1 MGGQSAFRAGLLFHT
16 YVDDFWNG
24 YVRQFEDELF
34 AVIPHTRPAFHALKI
49 LQDIYLYTELSRWA
63 EVTDWFDAIL
73 PEELTYGA
81 SEGLVRRWHAMLKGF
96 LARPPEENDLTML
109 TLSLSEEMVA
119 EIRTLLMDFQEIPL
133 LEEIL
138 TGFYPKFKAHLL

>member
-1 MGGQSAFRAGLLFHT
+1 
-16 YVDDFWNG
+16 
-24 YVRQFEDELF
+24 
-34 AVIPHTRPAFHALKI
+34 
-49 LQDIYLYTELSRWA
+49 
-63 EVTDWFDAIL
+63 
-73 PEELTYGA
+73 
-81 SEGLVRRWHAMLKGF
+81 MLKGF